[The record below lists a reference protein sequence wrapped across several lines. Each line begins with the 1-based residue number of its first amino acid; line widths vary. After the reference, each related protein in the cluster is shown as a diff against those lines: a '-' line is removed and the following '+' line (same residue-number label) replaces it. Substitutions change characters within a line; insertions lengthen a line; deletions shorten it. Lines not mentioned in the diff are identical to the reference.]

1 MKKLV
6 FHLAVVS
13 ILFCAVFSGCSRSKT
28 PDQAKAAEKTSTEQ
42 AADAIREFGAKPIEK
57 ARTVQHLGEERTKA
71 IDNAVRDK

>member
-6 FHLAVVS
+6 FHLTVVS
-13 ILFCAVFSGCSRSKT
+13 ILFCAVFSGCSRSET
-28 PDQAKAAEKTSTEQ
+28 PDQAKVAEKTSTEQ

-57 ARTVQHLGEERTKA
+57 TRAVQQLGEERTKA